1 MAHPVLYIDAEKE
14 SQGAWLF
21 FSVVSLRCLS
31 IYAQSPPFISSKSMS
46 SSYSDLGVQTPKFLE
61 LLAVAVYSNE

>member
-21 FSVVSLRCLS
+21 FLGC
-31 IYAQSPPFISSKSMS
+31 QSPLSLHLCTIPSFYFQQK
-46 SSYSDLGVQTPKFLE
+46 YVLLLFRLWGPKFPEFLV
-61 LLAVAVYSNE
+61 VAVYSNE